1 MEKLKY
7 SLIILLGACSYG
19 ILSMIVKL
27 AYSEGFTAGEVVG
40 SQYFLG
46 WFMIFILFLFTNKK
60 IKKGKSLLMLG
71 IIGMMSTLTGK
82 FYGESLK
89 DIPASIAV
97 VLLFQFTWLGM
108 ILDALVNRR
117 KPTKE
122 EVISIFVL
130 IIGTLM
136 AGAVFEETSYH
147 WTWRGIS
154 YGLLAAVS
162 FTFFIFLNGKVST
175 NLSVTAR
182 AFITAS
188 GSVIVA
194 LFILSPEILW
204 NGTIFQGLWKYGVL
218 LGLFG
223 LIIPVY
229 CFSIGVPKVGASLS
243 SILGAFELPT
253 AILASAL
260 VLHEHISRLQW
271 IGIFLIIVGM
281 FIPQLANKQNRPVQS
296 EELKKA

>member
-1 MEKLKY
+1 M
-7 SLIILLGACSYG
+7 LGACSYG

-27 AYSEGFTAGEVVG
+27 AYSEGFTASEVVG

-46 WFMIFILFLFTNKK
+46 WFMILILFLFTNKK
-60 IKKGKSLLMLG
+60 MEKGKSLLLLG
-71 IIGMMSTLTGK
+71 LIGMMSTLTGK
-82 FYGESLK
+82 FYGESLEE
-89 DIPASIAV
+89 IPASIAV
-97 VLLFQFTWLGM
+97 VLLFQFSWLG
-108 ILDALVNRR
+108 ILLDAFVNRR
-117 KPTKE
+117 KPTRE

-130 IIGTLM
+130 MIGTFM
-136 AGAVFEETSYH
+136 AGAIFEETSFQ
-147 WTWRGIS
+147 WTWRGVFF
-154 YGLLAAVS
+154 GLLAAVS
-162 FTFFIFLNGKVST
+162 FTFFIFFNGKVTT

-182 AFITAS
+182 TFITAT
-188 GSVIVA
+188 GSVIMA
-194 LFILSPEILW
+194 LVVLSPEVLW
-204 NGTIFQGLWKYGVL
+204 NGSISQGLWKYGIL

-253 AILASAL
+253 AILASAF

-271 IGIFLIIVGM
+271 VGIFLILIGM
-281 FIPQLANKQNRPVQS
+281 FIPQLANRQNHSIQN